1 MARGHG
7 AGQDNRASHQSGGN
21 SRAGVEERRRV
32 CLQSPLFRSAPV
44 SGQPRLGDSHRLR
57 AFACDAR
64 ANDAWRERKADD
76 AGQGG
81 GGAPRGSGCD
91 GGPVEVGQGCVRR
104 ALYLGVDGGAT
115 RSRARLRDAKGKV
128 LAEATGAAANIHV
141 DFVAA
146 EAALRALVDATLTKA
161 GLNQADSGSIA
172 MGLGLAGFKGATDQT
187 RIAAAFPGFSRVQA
201 ANDATTACVG
211 AHAGADGGLIIAGT
225 GSAAV
230 ARVGNKETI
239 IGGRG
244 FALGDDG
251 SGSHI
256 GLEAMRFAMRAYDRI
271 GPESALTQDLI
282 SHFNN
287 DPVAMMN
294 WALSAKP
301 GDFGGFAPRVFEHAA
316 SQDPIALKIVWAA
329 AHALGVLTR
338 GVFVLGAE
346 RVALVGGVG
355 EGLRPYFEPDMA
367 ARLQPPLYDPTD
379 GAILFVGGAVASEGQ
394 VAP

>member
-1 MARGHG
+1 
-7 AGQDNRASHQSGGN
+7 
-21 SRAGVEERRRV
+21 
-32 CLQSPLFRSAPV
+32 V
-44 SGQPRLGDSHRLR
+44 S
-57 AFACDAR
+57 
-64 ANDAWRERKADD
+64 
-76 AGQGG
+76 
-81 GGAPRGSGCD
+81 
-91 GGPVEVGQGCVRR
+91 R

-115 RSRARLRDAKGKV
+115 RSRARLRDAQGKA

-141 DFVAA
+141 DFAAA

-161 GLNQADSGSIA
+161 GLNQADVALIA
-172 MGLGLAGFKGATDQT
+172 MGLGLAGFKGATDRT
-187 RIAAAFPGFSRVQA
+187 RIAEVFPGFSRVQA
-201 ANDATTACVG
+201 ANDATTACIG

-230 ARVGNKETI
+230 ARVGATETI

-256 GLEAMRFAMRAYDRI
+256 GLDAMRSAMRAYDRI
-271 GPESALTQDLI
+271 GPASALTRDLI
-282 SHFNN
+282 GHFND

-301 GDFGGFAPRVFEHAA
+301 GDFGGLAPRVFEHAGA
-316 SQDPIALKIVWAA
+316 HDPIALEIVQAA
-329 AHALGVLTR
+329 ARAIGVLTR
-338 GVFVLGAE
+338 GVVALGAQ

-355 EGLRPYFEPDMA
+355 EALRPYFEPDIA

-379 GAILFVGGAVASEGQ
+379 GAILFIGGAVAPQRE
-394 VAP
+394 AAR